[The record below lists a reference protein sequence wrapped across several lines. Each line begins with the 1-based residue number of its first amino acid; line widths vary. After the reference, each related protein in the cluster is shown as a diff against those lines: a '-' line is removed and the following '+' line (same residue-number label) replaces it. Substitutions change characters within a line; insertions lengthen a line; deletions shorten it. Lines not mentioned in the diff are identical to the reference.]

1 MIDILAII
9 CCIILVALAIFQLAL
24 ILGAPLGKYAWG
36 GQHTVLPMNLRIG
49 SVVSILLYGIIAAII
64 VSKAELMTVFNNQS
78 IVNIAIW
85 VIAAYF
91 TLGILLNGIS
101 RSKYERNLMTPVVL
115 VLAGMTILIAL
126 S

>member
-1 MIDILAII
+1 
-9 CCIILVALAIFQLAL
+9 
-24 ILGAPLGKYAWG
+24 
-36 GQHTVLPMNLRIG
+36 
-49 SVVSILLYGIIAAII
+49 
-64 VSKAELMTVFNNQS
+64 MTVFNNQS

-101 RSKYERNLMTPVVL
+101 RSKYERNLMTPAVL
-115 VLAGMTILIAL
+115 VLAGITILIAL